1 MFVDTVCYFAAS
13 LSIDE
18 AELLSLL
25 LFVVA
30 QIPLSHHHS
39 SPNINGSLNNHQ
51 EQTNQLSPEGMIRVI
66 LHRDSAA

>member
-25 LFVVA
+25 LFVA
-30 QIPLSHHHS
+30 QIPPSHHHS